1 VQNDFLHPT
10 SSDVVRTPNLS
21 HEYITKEVNMPGIL
35 IRWLVLTL
43 AILVAA
49 YLVDGIQTTGFFS
62 ALATAAVLGI
72 LNALLRPVLVILTLP
87 VTIMTLGLFLF
98 VINALL
104 LMMVSGVV
112 GSFHVA
118 GFGSALLGSLII
130 SLVGWLLNS
139 FISDRGRMEY
149 VELHQRGGK
158 WQ

>member
-1 VQNDFLHPT
+1 
-10 SSDVVRTPNLS
+10 
-21 HEYITKEVNMPGIL
+21 MPGIFL
-35 IRWLVLTL
+35 RWLILTL

-49 YLVDGIQTTGFFS
+49 YLVEGIQAAGFFS
-62 ALATAAVLGI
+62 ALGTAAVLGI
-72 LNALLRPVLVILTLP
+72 LNAILRPILIILTLP
-87 VTIMTLGLFLF
+87 VTVLTMGLFLF

-139 FISDRGRMEY
+139 FISDRGRVEY
-149 VELHQRGGK
+149 IEMRSRGGG
-158 WQ
+158 WEP